1 VALDIA
7 SFEKLA
13 WELSLVLQAVLL
25 GTLVARG
32 LHRRFPILSVYLAL
46 NLLQSVFLLIVY
58 PLAGFH
64 SRFAWVVGWASHGI
78 VAGAKALAVGELCH
92 HVLASYRGIWALGW
106 RVLTAGAVTVLVFA
120 IAFGRHDFLVLI
132 LTLDLGAE
140 LAIATAI
147 VSLFSFAAYYEVP
160 IVEPLRALGLGFCL
174 YSCVHA
180 LNNLVLQRFM
190 NPYAAVWNLVGTL
203 TFFASVTIWLRAC
216 LKAAPAA
223 ETKPVLLD
231 ATVYPTLMPE
241 VNGRLISLN
250 EGLSKLWMTE
260 PHHR

>member
-1 VALDIA
+1 VGPVIA
-7 SFEKLA
+7 SFEKTA

-32 LHRRFPILSVYLAL
+32 LYRRFPMLSIYLAL
-46 NLLQSVFLLIVY
+46 NLLQSAFLLIVY

-78 VAGAKALAVGELCH
+78 VVGAKAVAVGEMCH
-92 HVLASYRGIWALGW
+92 QVLASYRGIWALGW
-106 RVLTAGAVTVLVFA
+106 RLLTAGAFAVLVFA
-120 IAFGRHDFLVLI
+120 IAFGRHDFVVLI

-147 VSLFSFAAYYEVP
+147 AVLFSFAAYYEVP

-174 YSCVHA
+174 YSCVHV
-180 LNNLVLQRFM
+180 LNNLILQRFM
-190 NPYAAVWNLVGTL
+190 HPYSAVWNLVGTL
-203 TFFASVTIWLRAC
+203 TFIATVTIWLRAC
-216 LKAAPAA
+216 LKVVPAA

-231 ATVYPTLMPE
+231 ANVYPTLMPE

-250 EGLSKLWMTE
+250 EGLRKLWLAE